1 VANEFLNVEVDEGIA
16 LLTLDRPE
24 VHNALNGELLR
35 SLADAI
41 AQLGVSPE
49 VRAIILTGAGQ
60 RAFSAGA
67 DLDEISGLDAPAAHE
82 ALSAGQRIM
91 SAIEASPVP
100 VIAAV
105 NGLALGGG
113 FELILSCT
121 FPVLSDN
128 AALGLPES
136 GLGLIPGYGG
146 TQRLTQRVG
155 KSVAAHLMLTGTRLD
170 ARRAYQLGL
179 TPLEPVEPG
188 QLLSTAKQVAA
199 QMAGKGPLANAAIL
213 QALQVQAPTREQL
226 ALETGLAAIAVAG
239 AESTEGI
246 AAFKERRPAQFTS
259 TGKTK
264 VAVQ

>member
-1 VANEFLNVEVDEGIA
+1 MASEFLTVEVNAGVA
-16 LLTLDRPE
+16 VLTLNRPA

-35 SLADAI
+35 SLGATI
-41 AQLGVSPE
+41 AELGASPE

-67 DLDEISGLDAPAAHE
+67 DLDQLAGLDAAAAHE
-82 ALSAGQRIM
+82 TLSAGQRTM
-91 SAIEASPVP
+91 SAIESSPVP

-121 FPVLSDN
+121 FPVLSTN

-146 TQRLTQRVG
+146 TQRLAQALG
-155 KSVAAHLMLTGTRLD
+155 KSGAAHLMLTGIRLD
-170 ARRAYQLGL
+170 AHRAFQLGL

-188 QLLSTAKQVAA
+188 QLLDTARDVANLLA
-199 QMAGKGPLANAAIL
+199 SKGPRANAAIL
-213 QALQVQAPTREQL
+213 QALQVHAPSREGL
-226 ALETGLAAIAVAG
+226 ALETGLAAIAVAS
-239 AESTEGI
+239 AESAEGI
-246 AAFKERRPAQFTS
+246 AAFKERRPAQFS
-259 TGKTK
+259 SIGKVK
-264 VAVQ
+264 VTAQ